1 MRCSQYITGDLF
13 QTAYK
18 DVFRGDERWRG
29 LKVPEGET
37 FTWDD
42 KSTYVKNPP
51 YFENMPKT
59 PAAVGDISG
68 ARVLCHLGN
77 SVTTDHI
84 SPAGSIKPNSP
95 AGQYLIAHGVTV
107 DSTPTDRAA
116 AITR

>member
-1 MRCSQYITGDLF
+1 MLAEYITGDLF

-18 DVFRGDERWRG
+18 DVFRGDDRWQG

-59 PAAVGDISG
+59 PAPVGRYFR
-68 ARVLCHLGN
+68 ARACCAT
-77 SVTTDHI
+77 SAT
-84 SPAGSIKPNSP
+84 A
-95 AGQYLIAHGVTV
+95 
-107 DSTPTDRAA
+107 
-116 AITR
+116 